1 MTAPANPLE
10 EDSIE
15 IIEEE
20 MRESDLEDEYFSDD
34 QEELDDFLV
43 SDEMS
48 ENEYS
53 SYLELKKEIFSK
65 KIQKY

>member
-1 MTAPANPLE
+1 MTATANPLE
-10 EDSIE
+10 KDSIE
-15 IIEEE
+15 IIDEEI
-20 MRESDLEDEYFSDD
+20 RESDLEDEYFSDD

>member
-1 MTAPANPLE
+1 MTATANPLE

>member
-1 MTAPANPLE
+1 MTATANPL